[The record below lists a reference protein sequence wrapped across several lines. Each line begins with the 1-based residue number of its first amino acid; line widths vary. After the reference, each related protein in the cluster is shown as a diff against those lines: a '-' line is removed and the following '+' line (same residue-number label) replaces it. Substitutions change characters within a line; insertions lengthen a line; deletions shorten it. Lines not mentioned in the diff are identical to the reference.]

1 MAHSPTLTQT
11 ALHPHLPR
19 GRFVQLPGRG
29 RTFVREIDG
38 PIGAPTVVLLHG
50 WLASGAL
57 NWFQVFDA
65 LAPHYRVIAIDH
77 RGHARGLR
85 SRRRFRLADCAD
97 DVAAVCDVLQIDQ
110 AIAVGYSM
118 GGPIAQ
124 LFWHRHPHRCSGLVL
139 AATCAGFMPG
149 IRERVMF
156 NSAMAAAIGTTRLGQ
171 IVAHNPLIPSRVRP
185 ILART
190 TAAGTLPNWAAREFR
205 RHDWRTVFEAGH
217 AIGTFHAE
225 WIADINVPTSI
236 VHTTLDTAVPSRL
249 QQRLID
255 EIPGATEFRID
266 DGHIACA
273 KPEFAGPML
282 AAINDV
288 AQRSVANSK
297 PT

>member
-1 MAHSPTLTQT
+1 MANSATLTQA

-19 GRFVQLPGRG
+19 GRFVHLPGRG
-29 RTFVREIDG
+29 RTFVREIEG
-38 PIGAPTVVLLHG
+38 PAGAPVVVLLHG
-50 WLASGAL
+50 WVASSAL
-57 NWFQVFDA
+57 NWFQLFDA
-65 LAPHYRVIAIDH
+65 LEPHYRVLAIDH

-85 SRRRFRLADCAD
+85 TRGRFRLADCAD
-97 DVAAVCDVLQIDQ
+97 DVSAVLTALDIPS

-124 LFWHRHPHRCSGLVL
+124 LFWHRHREQCSGLVL

-149 IRERVMF
+149 VRERVMF
-156 NSAMAAAIGTTRLGQ
+156 NSAMAAAVGTTRFGQ
-171 IVAHNPLIPSRVRP
+171 IAAHSPLIPSRVRP

-205 RHDWRTVFEAGH
+205 RHDWRMVFEAGH
-217 AIGTFHAE
+217 AIGTYHAR
-225 WIADINVPTSI
+225 WIGEIDVPTAV

-255 EIPGATEFRID
+255 EIPDATSFEIH

-273 KPEFAGPML
+273 KPEFARPML

-288 AQRSVANSK
+288 ANRIAS
-297 PT
+297 P